1 MKRIIVFSVLFFVS
15 FALFFS
21 QEVDEVIAVKVVS
34 SISKFKAGQS
44 FPITLELRIK
54 DLFHINSEQPS
65 QEFLLPTIVTFNDN
79 DNLAFGTPSFPL
91 ATLKVL
97 GLSETPLAVY
107 EGKFYV
113 FSTVTLG
120 RSFQASELEISGIIE
135 YQACNNNTCFPPDVL
150 HFSQTFPVA
159 EEDES
164 VMLINQEIFS
174 SHSTS
179 IKSEEDQNIKE
190 GYFASTIGRHGL
202 FLTFVLI
209 FLGGLA
215 LNLTPC
221 VYPLIPIT
229 IGYFGGQ
236 THSKKG
242 GTITHALLY
251 ILGMSITYSTLGV
264 IAALTGGLFG
274 AALQNPFVLIGIAVI
289 LVALALSM
297 FNLYEFR
304 LPSFLTNLAGGRK
317 SGFFGTFLMGL
328 TVGFVAAP
336 CIGPFVIGLLTYVG
350 EKGNVF
356 LGFWMF
362 FALALGLGIP
372 FLFLAIFSGSIDR
385 LPRSGA
391 WMVWVR
397 SIFGFILLSMAIYF
411 LHPLFPND
419 FFYNMTLA
427 LAMCLAG
434 VYMAWIEPTK
444 IKGKLFFVI
453 RNLIGVALFVVAL
466 IIGVNG
472 IQTYMHK
479 MMVESDLQAGISHL
493 EREIQWFAFSEDK
506 LNEAKAQSKP
516 VLIDFHAD
524 WCIPCKEL
532 DKFTFSEPEVIEMSR
547 NFMMLKMDMTT
558 RGNPNYK
565 NIKKKFQIIGVPTL
579 VFLLPDG
586 KEAKELRITEFVKK
600 DILLDKMNNYKFK
613 LVNWGQAILTNSH

>member
-1 MKRIIVFSVLFFVS
+1 MKRIIVFSVLLFVS

-21 QEVDEVIAVKVVS
+21 QEADEVIAVKIVS
-34 SISKFKAGQS
+34 SVSKFKAGQS
-44 FPITLELRIK
+44 FPIALELHIK
-54 DLFHINSEQPS
+54 DLYHINSEQPS
-65 QEFLLPTIVTFNDN
+65 QEFLVPTLVTFDAN
-79 DNLAFGTPSFPL
+79 DNLAFGTPSFPP

-97 GLSETPLAVY
+97 EFSDKPLAVY
-107 EGKFYV
+107 EGKFNI

-120 RSFQASELEISGIIE
+120 QSFHTSELEISGNIE
-135 YQACNNNTCFPPDVL
+135 YQACDNNTCLSPDVL
-150 HFSQTFPVA
+150 HFNQTFPVA
-159 EEDES
+159 AENES

-174 SHSTS
+174 SHPPA
-179 IKSEEDQNIKE
+179 IKNEEDQNVE
-190 GYFASTIGRHGL
+190 EMHFASTIGGQGL

-236 THSKKG
+236 VHGKKG
-242 GTITHALLY
+242 GAVTHALLY
-251 ILGMSITYSTLGV
+251 VLGMAITYSTLGV

-274 AALQNPFVLIGIAVI
+274 AALQKPFVLITIAIV

-297 FNLYEFR
+297 FNMYEFR

-317 SGFFGTFLMGL
+317 SGFVGTFLMGL

-362 FALALGLGIP
+362 FALALGLGLP

-419 FFYNMTLA
+419 LFYHMTLA
-427 LAMCLAG
+427 LTMCLG
-434 VYMAWIEPTK
+434 GIYMAWIEPTK
-444 IKGKLFFVI
+444 LGGKVFSVI
-453 RNLIGVALFVVAL
+453 RNLVGVAFFVVAL

-472 IQTYMHK
+472 IQAHMHK
-479 MMVESDLQAGISHL
+479 MLVGSDLRAGTSHL
-493 EREIQWFAFSEDK
+493 EKEIQWFAFSENK
-506 LNEAKAQSKP
+506 LKEAKAQSKP

-524 WCIPCKEL
+524 WCIPCIEM
-532 DKFTFSEPEVIEMSR
+532 DKITFSEPEVIEMSR
-547 NFMMLKMDMTT
+547 NFMMLKMDITT
-558 RGNPNYK
+558 RDNPNYQ

-579 VFLLPDG
+579 VFLRPDG
-586 KEAKELRITEFVKK
+586 IEAKRLRIIEFVKK
-600 DILLDKMNNYKFK
+600 DKLLEKMNKAF
-613 LVNWGQAILTNSH
+613 

>member
-1 MKRIIVFSVLFFVS
+1 MKRIIVFSVLLFVS
-15 FALFFS
+15 FALFFP
-21 QEVDEVIAVKVVS
+21 QEADEVIAVKVIS
-34 SISKFKAGQS
+34 SVSKFKAGRS
-44 FPITLELRIK
+44 FPIALEFHIK
-54 DLFHINSEQPS
+54 DFYHINSEQPS
-65 QEFLLPTIVTFNDN
+65 QEFLLPTVVTFDARNS
-79 DNLAFGTPSFPL
+79 LAFGTPSFPP

-97 GLSETPLAVY
+97 GLSEIPLAVY
-107 EGKFYV
+107 EGKFFI

-120 RSFQASELEISGIIE
+120 RFFQDSELKISGSIE
-135 YQACNNNTCFPPDVL
+135 YQACNNNTCFPPGVL
-150 HFSQTFPVA
+150 HFSQAFPVV

-174 SHSTS
+174 SHSPS
-179 IKSEEDQNIKE
+179 QKSEENQNAEE
-190 GYFASTIGRHGL
+190 GHFASTIGGQGL

-236 THSKKG
+236 AHGKKG
-242 GTITHALLY
+242 GVVTHALLY

-264 IAALTGGLFG
+264 IAALTGSLFG
-274 AALQNPFVLIGIAVI
+274 GVLQNPFVLIGIAII
-289 LVALALSM
+289 LVTLALSM

-304 LPSFLTNLAGGRK
+304 LPFFLTNLAGGRK
-317 SGFFGTFLMGL
+317 SGFLGTFLMGL

-336 CIGPFVIGLLTYVG
+336 CIGPFVVGLLTYVG
-350 EKGNVF
+350 EKSNVF

-362 FALALGLGIP
+362 FVLALGLGLP
-372 FLFLAIFSGSIDR
+372 FLFLAIFSESIVR

-397 SIFGFILLSMAIYF
+397 SIFGFILIIMAIYF
-411 LHPLFPND
+411 LHPLFHNELS
-419 FFYNMTLA
+419 YHMTLA
-427 LAMCLAG
+427 LTICLGG

-444 IKGKLFFVI
+444 IGGKVFSVI
-453 RNLIGVALFVVAL
+453 RNLVGFAFFVMAL
-466 IIGVNG
+466 IVGVNG
-472 IQTYMHK
+472 IQTNMHK
-479 MMVESDLQAGISHL
+479 MIVESDLQAGMSYR
-493 EREIQWFAFSEDK
+493 EGEIQWFAFSEDK
-506 LNEAKAQSKP
+506 LKEAKTQSKP

-558 RGNPNYK
+558 RNNPNYQ

-579 VFLLPDG
+579 VFLRPDG
-586 KEAKELRITEFVKK
+586 KEAKKLRITNFVKK
-600 DILLDKMNNYKFK
+600 DILLYQMNNYK
-613 LVNWGQAILTNSH
+613 LGPGH

>member
-1 MKRIIVFSVLFFVS
+1 MTMKRIIVFSVLLFVS

-21 QEVDEVIAVKVVS
+21 QEADEVIAVKVVS
-34 SISKFKAGQS
+34 SVSKFKAGQS
-44 FPITLELRIK
+44 FPIALELRIK

-65 QEFLLPTIVTFNDN
+65 QEFLLPTVVTFDDN
-79 DNLAFGTPSFPL
+79 DSLAFGTPSFPP

-97 GLSETPLAVY
+97 EFLDKPLAVY
-107 EGKFYV
+107 EGKFYI

-120 RSFQASELEISGIIE
+120 QSFQASDVKIAGSIE
-135 YQACNNNTCFPPDVL
+135 YQACDNNTCFPSDVL

-159 EEDES
+159 GEDES
-164 VMLINQEIFS
+164 VMLINQDIFS
-174 SHSTS
+174 SHSPS
-179 IKSEEDQNIKE
+179 IQSEEDQNVEE
-190 GYFASTIGRHGL
+190 GHFASTIGRQGL

-236 THSKKG
+236 AQGKKG
-242 GTITHALLY
+242 GVVTHALLY
-251 ILGMSITYSTLGV
+251 VLGMAITYSTLGA

-274 AALQNPFVLIGIAVI
+274 AALQNPFVLIGIAII

-297 FNLYEFR
+297 FNMYEFR

-317 SGFFGTFLMGL
+317 SGFVGTFLMGL

-336 CIGPFVIGLLTYVG
+336 CVGPFVIGLLTYVG

-362 FALALGLGIP
+362 FALALGLGLP

-391 WMVWVR
+391 WMVWIR

-419 FFYNMTLA
+419 LFYHMTLA
-427 LAMCLAG
+427 LTMCLG
-434 VYMAWIEPTK
+434 GIYMAWIEPTK
-444 IKGKLFFVI
+444 LGGKVFSVI
-453 RNLIGVALFVVAL
+453 RNLVGVAFFVAAL
-466 IIGVNG
+466 IIGVTG
-472 IQTYMHK
+472 IQAHMHK
-479 MMVESDLQAGISHL
+479 MLVESDLQAGISHQ
-493 EREIQWFAFSEDK
+493 EGEIQWFAFSEDK
-506 LNEAKAQSKP
+506 LKEAKAQSKP

-524 WCIPCKEL
+524 WCIPCKEM
-532 DKFTFSEPEVIEMSR
+532 DKFTFSESEVIEMSR

-558 RGNPNYK
+558 RNNPNYH

-579 VFLLPDG
+579 VFLRPDG
-586 KEAKELRITEFVKK
+586 KEAKGLRIIEFVKK
-600 DILLDKMNNYKFK
+600 DKLLEKMNKTF
-613 LVNWGQAILTNSH
+613 